1 MNMHET
7 VSPWTDDSISVI
19 IPTFQRSPGL
29 QEALKSVASQTVDA
43 DKIKVIIV
51 DNNPTPQEQRRV
63 AALSPLFHN
72 PIIYVHVTEAGLCN
86 ARNAAM
92 AKVDTRFVAFLDD
105 DMIAS
110 PDWLP
115 AMMATAHTFEAGI
128 VFGPVFAKMPNPD
141 DARNP
146 YLANLFSRL
155 IDTKDE
161 GLVQTTLGAGG
172 CLLDLERCDMPSPPF
187 DPDLNKRG
195 GEDDI
200 LFDRLR
206 LQGTRVAWSPTAS
219 CLEVVPEKRTRA
231 AYIRSRNFG
240 FGQGPARIHASR
252 GWAGLPGIFYFTAT
266 GGIQLALYGSGY
278 FVTSLQNKPS
288 SVKYLALAAQGLGKI
303 FWGNRFSLDL
313 YGQAEANP
321 KDVCES
327 DICCADE
334 TCQKPN

>member
-1 MNMHET
+1 MTLHKT

-19 IPTFQRSPGL
+19 IPTFQRPPGL
-29 QEALKSVASQTVDA
+29 QDALKSVASQTVDA
-43 DKIKVIIV
+43 DKITVIIV
-51 DNNPTPQEQRRV
+51 DNNPTPQEAQRV
-63 AALSPLFHN
+63 SALSSLFHN
-72 PIIYVHVTEAGLCN
+72 PIAYVHVPEAGLCN

-105 DMIAS
+105 DMVAS
-110 PDWLP
+110 PNWLS
-115 AMMATAHTFEAGI
+115 AIMTTANIFEAGI

-146 YLANLFSRL
+146 YLARLFSRL
-155 IDTKDE
+155 IDTSDE

-172 CLLDLERCDMPSPPF
+172 CLLDLEYCDMPSPPF

-219 CLEVVPEKRTRA
+219 CLEVVPEKRTYA

-266 GGIQLALYGSGY
+266 GSVQLALYGTAY
-278 FVTSLQNKPS
+278 LVTSLRKKPS
-288 SVKYLALAAQGLGKI
+288 SIKYLALAAQGLGKI

-313 YGQAEANP
+313 YGQADIDKKDKCNS
-321 KDVCES
+321 DVCCLEGS
-327 DICCADE
+327 R
-334 TCQKPN
+334 